1 MISRFFNQLVKPAVR
16 VLNTGLLAGLFI
28 SLAITTSQ
36 ARQIDE
42 GIEYQLITPPVRT
55 ASASK
60 VEVVELFWY
69 GCPHCHSFEPRF
81 LDWKKK
87 QAENVE
93 VTRVPAIFANRPV
106 WELHARAYYTAE
118 LLGILDKIHGPL
130 FDAIHKDPK
139 KYGKV
144 LFDKNS
150 LAAFF
155 EKYGVDKA
163 TFNDT
168 MYSFGVQMKVNRA
181 KDLTRRYGIDGVPTL
196 VIDGRYRTHASLTNG
211 QAGMLKVTEF
221 LINKASESKK

>member
-1 MISRFFNQLVKPAVR
+1 MMSRFLNQLVR
-16 VLNTGLLAGLFI
+16 RTIGVLRAGLF
-28 SLAITTSQ
+28 TTLMTVIALPAAQ

-42 GIEYQLITPPVRT
+42 GIEYQLVNPPVRT
-55 ASASK
+55 TSASK

-69 GCPHCHSFEPRF
+69 GCPHCHSFEPKF
-81 LDWKKK
+81 LKWKK
-87 QAENVE
+87 QQGESVE
-93 VTRVPAIFANRPV
+93 VTRIPAIFPNRPV

-130 FDAIHKDPK
+130 FDAIHKDRK

-144 LFDKNS
+144 LFDKSS
-150 LAAFF
+150 LAEFF
-155 EKYGVDKA
+155 KKYGVDNA

-196 VIDGRYRTHASLTNG
+196 IIDGRYRTHASLTNG
-211 QAGMLKVTEF
+211 QAGMLNVTEF
-221 LINKASESKK
+221 LIKKASALKK